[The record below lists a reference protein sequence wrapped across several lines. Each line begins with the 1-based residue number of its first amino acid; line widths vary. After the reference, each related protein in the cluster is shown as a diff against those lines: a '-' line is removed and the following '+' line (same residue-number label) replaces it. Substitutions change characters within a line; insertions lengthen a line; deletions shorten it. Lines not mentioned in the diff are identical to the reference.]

1 MGFLRHVP
9 FCREKNQKFRPKVD
23 KFEAFDQ
30 FQPNTHQIAG
40 AQVGAEDELRPL
52 DEIAG
57 TELTA
62 VNIQARVMDLEGQGA
77 LVSHKPGPW
86 ST

>member
-1 MGFLRHVP
+1 LRHIP
-9 FCREKNQKFRPKVD
+9 FCREKIKNFDLRLKISRLLIDFSQTHTKFG
-23 KFEAFDQ
+23 
-30 FQPNTHQIAG
+30 G

-77 LVSHKPGPW
+77 LVSHKLGPW